1 MAKHKINKYIGAF
14 ALGAVI
20 MAIPSCSDTWDS
32 HYGTVNEESEIATQ
46 TLWEQIQSNPNLS
59 RFATI
64 AQRAK
69 YYRDETHP
77 IATYTFADILKSN
90 RVTTVWAPENSCF
103 TDAEYNTWLER
114 CETDGYNVQQQL
126 LGNHIAL
133 WRHVLSGDSIDTLKM
148 INSKNLIF
156 DRKARTLQGR
166 PIHLANIKATNG
178 TLHTITGGTTPFDW
192 NFYEYIK
199 FAGTLPVFRDYIL
212 SKDTTYFVPGSSI
225 EGLPDEN
232 GNPTYVDSV
241 YYTSNQLFRSRS
253 YLPPNNSDL
262 WMMADEGFGANLEA
276 EDSMFIMLLPTDA
289 AWAEAKEKLS
299 QYYIYSPIYSDKQ
312 KGNNNSP
319 NQTEEGDPDSLQKMS
334 LEMDLIS
341 PLVFNIHK
349 QPKIGGQKTGTPWTM
364 EYFIETKGA
373 EAEYL
378 LNTYGDTLRA
388 TDLWDQTTLF
398 NGKVFEMSNGYGYEI
413 EHWNFPSHF
422 YKPDVEVE
430 MTGSVF
436 YNYANNY
443 TGTARRQ
450 TFSNAAYADVVAQHG
465 KVSRND
471 FYVMGPQGTGTNPK
485 GEVKLKGNFNEAYV
499 PNAEVMSGTYDLY
512 LVMVPYYY
520 IQIAGGDTLI
530 TDTLANKINLQ
541 ISYNNGVARD
551 ATSNRVTV
559 TYDGVNVDTLLCIPD
574 FTFPYSYKNL
584 RHSYPTLIIQGAPT
598 SSEIR
603 SGKYTRTLCI
613 DRIILRSKENQ
624 STIEIDPND
633 TADNEN

>member
-1 MAKHKINKYIGAF
+1 MAKNRINKYIGAI

-77 IATYTFADILKSN
+77 MATYTFADILSSN
-90 RVTTVWAPENSCF
+90 QVTTVWAPENDCF
-103 TDAEYNTWLER
+103 TDEEYNTWLER
-114 CETDGYNVQQQL
+114 CESDGYNVQQQL

-148 INSKNLIF
+148 INGKNMIF
-156 DRKARTLQGR
+156 DRKARTLQGQA
-166 PIHLANIKATNG
+166 INLSNIAATNG
-178 TLHTITGGTTPFDW
+178 TLHSLKGTTPFDW

-199 FAGTLPVFRDYIL
+199 FGGTLPLFKEYIV

-241 YYTSNQLFRSRS
+241 YFTSNQLFRTRS
-253 YLPPNNSDL
+253 YLPTNDADL

-289 AWAEAKEKLS
+289 AWLEAKEKLA
-299 QYYIYSPIYSDKQ
+299 QYYIYSPIYTDKV

-364 EYFIETKGA
+364 EYFIQTKGA

-378 LNTYGDTLRA
+378 LNTFGDTLRA
-388 TDLWDQTTLF
+388 TDTWDQTTLF
-398 NGKVFEMSNGYGYEI
+398 NGNVVQMSNGYGFEI

-430 MTGSVF
+430 MSTGVF

-443 TGTARRQ
+443 TGTGKTQ
-450 TFSNAAYADVVAQHG
+450 SFSNAAFADVVAQHG
-465 KVSRND
+465 KVSRNN

-499 PNAEVMSGTYDLY
+499 PYAEVMSGTYDLY

-520 IQIAGGDTLI
+520 TQIAGGDTLI
-530 TDTLANKINLQ
+530 TDTLGNKINLQ
-541 ISYNNGVARD
+541 ISYNDGVARD
-551 ATSNRVTV
+551 KTSSRTTV
-559 TYDGVNVDTLLCIPD
+559 EYDGINVDTLLCIPD

-598 SSEIR
+598 SSDIR
-603 SGKYTRTLCI
+603 KGKYTRTLCI
-613 DRIILRSKENQ
+613 DRVILKSKENQ
-624 STIEIDPND
+624 TTIEIDPND
-633 TADNEN
+633 TDDNEN